1 MVSSFSSLQREQGDG
16 GIWRPMNA
24 VRNDMAHVCVSAWGR
39 EAWQGGLR
47 AQRVLRNQNG
57 KDRSQEGFPDL
68 TVRNPLQSICFQ
80 RNPNGTYSE
89 TERPTWKQTNLKKKQ
104 ETKEVVRMRK
114 KIMMQWTEMTK
125 SMNHLKRKKKQHP
138 PKPDSREDS
147 TKDLRVRT
155 SVLNRKVHLSKQG

>member
-1 MVSSFSSLQREQGDG
+1 MEANECSKKWHGPCVRKCLRQGSLAGWPPCSAGAEKPERQRQKPG
-16 GIWRPMNA
+16 GISRLNSKKSTSKHLFPKKSKW
-24 VRNDMAHVCVSAWGR
+24 DL
-39 EAWQGGLR
+39 LR
-47 AQRVLRNQNG
+47 
-57 KDRSQEGFPDL
+57 DRK
-68 TVRNPLQSICFQ
+68 TNM
-80 RNPNGTYSE
+80 E
-89 TERPTWKQTNLKKKQ
+89 TNKFKKKQ